1 MAAPSLPPVM
11 SVVMPCLM
19 GGTMFALGAV
29 DLGVDLSGNAPL
41 LTAWYAAQPSLPVV
55 SHWMRY
61 MLPPLSLLLLLK
73 LMVKSLPGAI
83 ARKPGALAGC
93 APFVLVPLLIASSV
107 KAKGILAASEFKPD
121 AEALST
127 VTALHAL
134 RLVGSCLMV
143 VSGVTEYAFG
153 LRAAVA
159 ASRKEQKAA

>member
-1 MAAPSLPPVM
+1 M
-11 SVVMPCLM
+11 SVVMPCLV

-41 LTAWYAAQPSLPVV
+41 LAAWYAAQPSLPLV

-61 MLPPLSLLLLLK
+61 LLPPLSLLLLLK
-73 LMVKSLPGAI
+73 LMAKPLPGAI
-83 ARKPGALAGC
+83 ARKVGGGKILKFKLTLNLKFP
-93 APFVLVPLLIASSV
+93 PPNLITSSV

-134 RLVGSCLMV
+134 RLVGSCLMI
-143 VSGVTEYAFG
+143 VSGVTEYTFG

-159 ASRKEQKAA
+159 ASRKQKAA

>member
-1 MAAPSLPPVM
+1 M

-41 LTAWYAAQPSLPVV
+41 LTAWYTAQPSLPIV

-83 ARKPGALAGC
+83 ARRPGALAGC

-107 KAKGILAASEFKPD
+107 RAKGILAASKFKPD

-159 ASRKEQKAA
+159 AGRKEQKAA